1 MKSQRDHQL
10 ELPLDYSKRVNEG
23 VFAQLANFT
32 QKKKLLNLSAWWHH
46 NRKDRVFSM
55 INKLDERPYS
65 PINESRAERLRKLAS
80 VMIHRMELE
89 HKWHYAFKDELYE
102 VI

>member
-1 MKSQRDHQL
+1 MTPDHNNQL

-46 NRKDRVFSM
+46 SRMDRVYSM

-89 HKWHYAFKDELYE
+89 HKWHYAFKYELYE
-102 VI
+102 VM